1 MSERSEAKRIG
12 AKLHPNSG
20 RGTIKGDMSTD
31 LFVIDSKEYT
41 KAFTITTDN
50 WAKICSDTMS
60 VSRSKSP
67 MLYLVLNDNGRKT
80 RLAVIEYSILE
91 ELLERVKNGNND

>member
-20 RGTIKGDMSTD
+20 RGAIKGDMSTD

-41 KAFTITTDN
+41 KSFTISTDN

-60 VSRSKSP
+60 VSRTKSP

-91 ELLERVKNGNND
+91 ELLESVKNANND